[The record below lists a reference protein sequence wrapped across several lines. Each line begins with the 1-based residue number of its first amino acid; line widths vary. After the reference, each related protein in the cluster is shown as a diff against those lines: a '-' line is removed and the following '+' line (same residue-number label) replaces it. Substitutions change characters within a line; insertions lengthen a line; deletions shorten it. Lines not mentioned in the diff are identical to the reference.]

1 MRKLDVVPKF
11 IEMVMR
17 GRGIPII
24 QGYASDGKPQMHDER
39 PESAIGLARHY
50 KDVITRTGDGIILIG

>member
-1 MRKLDVVPKF
+1 
-11 IEMVMR
+11 MR